1 MTFTLQFERHPQILH
16 LPPPHI
22 WQLTPASQ
30 GHLLGFKYQES
41 PATLVV
47 TLELHVR
54 RDLDDASVLELT
66 RWAWDR
72 CTGALGGDRGKD
84 DGGGVAEVTIGVVRG

>member
-1 MTFTLQFERHPQILH
+1 VSLN
-16 LPPPHI
+16 
-22 WQLTPASQ
+22 
-30 GHLLGFKYQES
+30 YQES

-54 RDLDDASVLELT
+54 RDLDDATVLELT

-72 CTGALGGDRGKD
+72 CTGALGGDRSGKD
-84 DGGGVAEVTIGVVRG
+84 DSGGVAEVTVGVVRG